1 MILEEVLC
9 TLRDRLMET
18 GYFNVFYEYCEQV
31 QRADVTQP
39 MYYLKG
45 GQYKPVMD
53 FDVNGAGYIRKN
65 GKVSIRFNTSI
76 PQVTSCA
83 DDALIDMSYPM
94 RIVMGVPRTKL
105 QDSAYSDDILF
116 GEIMSVLGGS
126 FSATNV
132 SDTSISISD
141 YDTDS
146 LSIWPQE
153 VKGMEYQM
161 NFKLTYLA
169 INFNI
174 QFTLNQSCMVQ
185 ACGYGY

>member
-9 TLRDRLMET
+9 SLRDRFMDT
-18 GYFNVFYEYCEQV
+18 GYFNVFYEYCERV
-31 QRADVTQP
+31 QRGKIIEPQ
-39 MYYLKG
+39 YYQKG

-65 GKVSIRFNTSI
+65 GKTQMRFNSQY
-76 PQVTSCA
+76 PQITSC
-83 DDALIDMSYPM
+83 DDDSIIDLSYPM
-94 RIVMGVPRTKL
+94 RIVMGVPKNKL
-105 QDSAYSDDILF
+105 QDSAYSDDLLF
-116 GEIMSVLGGS
+116 SELISILGGS

-132 SDTSISISD
+132 IDTSVSILN

-146 LSIWPQE
+146 LTIWSEE
-153 VKGMEYQM
+153 VSGIDYQM

-169 INFNI
+169 IDINI
-174 QFTLNQSCMVQ
+174 TFTLKQSCMAQ